1 MKTSERN
8 ERFGFPEL
16 ESALA
21 NVALVRRFVQS
32 ETKHQ
37 APYDRYLGFMK
48 GGLSSKV
55 WCLHL
60 DHSEIS

>member
-8 ERFGFPEL
+8 EQLGIPEL
-16 ESALA
+16 QFALA

-37 APYDRYLGFMK
+37 APYDHYLGFM
-48 GGLSSKV
+48 GV
-55 WCLHL
+55 
-60 DHSEIS
+60 